1 MEKNNREEN
10 KLEQNQNNKERK
22 RISINGFEAQISPIT
37 AAFIGLIGVFF
48 LYQFVGGLFTLII
61 FGFDL
66 NNAPVNGLRIM
77 TMISQLFFIL
87 LPAILFSKWFYND
100 TKKILKLKI
109 PNYKEIVLFLIGIF
123 VLTPLLQNYVSIQNH
138 FIEKMAEIS
147 PFINSIKSLLDSLNS
162 LVEKSYKNLLSAKTI
177 YDAVFV
183 IFVVSIVPAVS
194 EEIMFRGFIQGS
206 FELKL
211 RARWAIIITA
221 VFFGFY
227 HFNPYGLVPLI
238 ILGLYFSFA
247 AYMSR
252 SIVVPMILHFTNN
265 FIAIIMYFI
274 IGDKDLIDPSAS
286 GVLDIRM
293 SFFLLILFAV
303 IFIGIVYLIFGYY
316 RKKKMEFI

>member
-10 KLEQNQNNKERK
+10 KLEQNQNNKKSK

-77 TMISQLFFIL
+77 TMISQLLFIL
-87 LPAILFSKWFYND
+87 LPAILFTKWFYND

-109 PNYKEIVLFLIGIF
+109 PDYKEIALFLIGIF

-252 SIVVPMILHFTNN
+252 SILVPMILHFTNN